1 MDEIVLAAI
10 AKWPDVP
17 HCYGWLGLDARGNW
31 RMRDERAQALQL
43 AGDKIRNPTLLGF
56 INRNYQHDQDGCWYF
71 QNGPQRVYVDL
82 ESAPYIATISPDG
95 LMLHTSVALPAIDA
109 AFMSSSGQLY
119 LRAGEIL
126 AQLDDRDLAACLAQV
141 QLDGKPVS
149 DEELL
154 AWLELGAEES
164 TDTNQSRASI
174 QLASSLPSHEAIR
187 YPLLRAELRQ
197 LMHSAGYIQQPK
209 AKQLPA

>member
-10 AKWPDVP
+10 TKWPDVP

-31 RMRDERAQALQL
+31 RMRDDRAQALNL

-71 QNGPQRVYVDL
+71 QNGPQRVYVNL
-82 ESAPYIATISPDG
+82 ESAPYIVNTTPDG
-95 LMLHTSVALPAIDA
+95 LMLHTAVAMPAIDA
-109 AFMSSSGQLY
+109 AYMSSSGQLY

-141 QLDGKPVS
+141 QLDGRPVS

-164 TDTNQSRASI
+164 ADTNQSRASI
-174 QLASSLPSHEAIR
+174 QLASDLPSHAAVR
-187 YPLLRAELRQ
+187 YPLVRAELKQ
-197 LMHSAGYIQQPK
+197 LMDNAGYIQQPK
-209 AKQLPA
+209 VKPV

>member
-82 ESAPYIATISPDG
+82 ESAPYIVNTTPDG
-95 LMLHTSVALPAIDA
+95 LILHTAVALPAIDA

-126 AQLDDRDLAACLAQV
+126 AQLDDRDLATCLPQV
-141 QLDGKPVS
+141 QLDAKPVS
-149 DEELL
+149 DEDLMT
-154 AWLELGAEES
+154 WLELGAKES
-164 TDTNQSRASI
+164 ADANQSRASI
-174 QLASSLPSHEAIR
+174 LLTSGLPPHTAVR
-187 YPLLRAELRQ
+187 YPLVRAELNQ
-197 LMHSAGYIQQPK
+197 LMHSAGYIQHPK
-209 AKQLPA
+209 VKPV

>member
-1 MDEIVLAAI
+1 MDEIVMAAI

-82 ESAPYIATISPDG
+82 ESAPYIVNTTPAG
-95 LMLHTSVALPAIDA
+95 LILHTAVTMPTIDA

-164 TDTNQSRASI
+164 ADTSQSNASI

-187 YPLLRAELRQ
+187 YPLLRAELHQ